1 MLKFL
6 RNKKVQKNIYLA
18 LAILIIPPF
27 VIWGVFMDQSEK
39 SSALGSIGPKQISIQ
54 QYLAS
59 YKAVQHQLMLLYGP
73 QFESLKSLVNFK
85 GEAWDR
91 ILLLDYAKRERI
103 HTRDEEVVDWLSM
116 QPLFSNRDRF
126 DVSFYKRY
134 VNNALRTNTRDFEE
148 EVRQI
153 LTIAKIRERLRSRI
167 HFSDS
172 ELKDLY
178 AKAHPEGVDEKKF
191 DEEKEKFRQAKVD
204 EKTAKEM
211 RSLIEKLRGSLK
223 VDVETM
229 KQIFGAEEIESEK
242 QVSSRATEP
251 LDSARG
257 KLREKVEGSK

>member
-27 VIWGVFMDQSEK
+27 VIWGVFMDPSEK
-39 SSALGSIGPKQISIQ
+39 NSALGSIGPRQISTQ

-59 YKAVQHQLMLLYGP
+59 YKAVQHQLIFLYGP

-116 QPLFSNRDRF
+116 QPLFSNRGRF

-134 VNNALRTNTRDFEE
+134 VGNALRTDARNFEE

-153 LTIAKIRERLRSRI
+153 LTIAKIRERLRSQV
-167 HFSDS
+167 HFTGV

-178 AKAHPEGVDEKKF
+178 VKEHPEVTDEKKF
-191 DEEKEKFRQAKVD
+191 EEEKEKFRQAKID

-211 RSLIEKLRGSLK
+211 RALIEKLRGSLK

-229 KQIFGAEEIESEK
+229 KEIFGAEEEK
-242 QVSSRATEP
+242 
-251 LDSARG
+251 
-257 KLREKVEGSK
+257 